1 MKISFSALA
10 ISLLVSSVVAV
21 PAANSASKS
30 ASGTASKSASRTASK
45 SASSTKPPGAMSTGN
60 SGSSGTS
67 GPNAAGACSQA
78 VQDLAA
84 GISANIADQRNEVAA
99 VTAVGDVLGE
109 VPMNPVTF
117 AASKASLLDFVN
129 KGIAIRENNQKI
141 APPGN
146 GAIAGLAIVANAQ
159 QAEFNLTN
167 SLTGDAAI
175 DNATVATL
183 KMDFSGGIEQNMKN
197 LAAAT
202 ANCTMPAAAAARI
215 KMMLR

>member
-10 ISLLVSSVVAV
+10 ISLLASSVVAM
-21 PAANSASKS
+21 PAAAKS
-30 ASGTASKSASRTASK
+30 ASK

-60 SGSSGTS
+60 SGPS
-67 GPNAAGACSQA
+67 AAGTCSQA

-167 SLTGDAAI
+167 SLTGDAAT

-183 KMDFSGGIEQNMKN
+183 KMDFNGGIEQNMKN

-202 ANCTMPAAAAARI
+202 GNCTMPAAAAARI